1 MRIELF
7 KLDLQHLVE
16 FSISASDENYKICSS
31 DSYFMDERLFYLFQ
45 SCFEASS
52 KLFDYY
58 EPTKYDLRN
67 IVPLLNQLRNLE
79 KEIGSV
85 DSSGSF
91 NEFLQ
96 NRSMGNQFLKHLEK
110 EDTEWKKNWSG
121 HVKKLTA
128 VCRELISL
136 ADTCFNEDK
145 VLWVKGN

>member
-31 DSYFMDERLFYLFQ
+31 DSFFMEEKLFYLFQ

-52 KLFDYY
+52 KIFDYY

-67 IVPLLNQLRNLE
+67 LVPLLNQLKNLE
-79 KEIGSV
+79 EEIGFV
-85 DSSGSF
+85 DSPESF
-91 NEFLQ
+91 KKILQ

-110 EDTEWKKNWSG
+110 EDTAWEKNSG
-121 HVKKLTA
+121 FRVIIMNMPPKYPNGRILPI
-128 VCRELISL
+128 V
-136 ADTCFNEDK
+136 
-145 VLWVKGN
+145 VPGNTRA